1 MQRYKSIG
9 NFVRINEL
17 NNTFLSLINNVIDV
31 EKTVVYKG
39 ISFDYRNRC
48 ETTMNKIK
56 QTQISELGE
65 FGLID
70 RLTKNIQIK
79 NDSTLKGVGDDAAVL
94 DYKTKRVVVSSD
106 LLTEGV
112 HFNLMYVP
120 LKHLGYKS
128 VIVNLSDIYAMNAVP
143 RQIVVN
149 IALSNKFSVEAVEE
163 IYSGIH
169 LACEK
174 YDVDLVGGDT
184 TSSLTGLTISVTV
197 IGEAEKNDLV
207 YRKGAKPNDLL
218 CVTGDL
224 GGAYM
229 GLQLLEREN
238 EVFKVNE
245 NMQPQ
250 LQGYDYILERQLK
263 PEARG
268 DIIIAFKKIGIKPS
282 AMIDISDGLSSE
294 IMHLCKNS
302 NTGCNLYE
310 DKIPMDLQTK
320 NMAEELNINPLV
332 AALNG
337 GEDYELLFT
346 VSIEDFEKIKNDP
359 DFTIIGHMTK
369 ADEGTNLITNAGSAI
384 PLQAQ
389 GWNHGG

>member
-1 MQRYKSIG
+1 MK
-9 NFVRINEL
+9 NE
-17 NNTFLSLINNVIDV
+17 
-31 EKTVVYKG
+31 
-39 ISFDYRNRC
+39 
-48 ETTMNKIK
+48 K
-56 QTQISELGE
+56 QTQISEVGE
-65 FGLID
+65 FGLIE

-79 NDSTLKGVGDDAAVL
+79 NESTLKGVGDDAAVL
-94 DYKTKRVVVSSD
+94 NFNKKQVVVSSD
-106 LLTEGV
+106 LLTEGI

-128 VIVNLSDIYAMNAVP
+128 VVINLSDIFAMNAIP
-143 RQIVVN
+143 CQIVVN

-174 YDVDLVGGDT
+174 YGVDLIGGDT
-184 TSSLTGLTISVTV
+184 TSSLTGLTISVTA
-197 IGEAEKNDLV
+197 IGEAEKEDLV
-207 YRKGAKPNDLL
+207 YRSGAGPNDLL
-218 CVTGDL
+218 CVSGDL

-268 DIIIAFKKIGIKPS
+268 DIIAAFKKIGIQPTS
-282 AMIDISDGLSSE
+282 MIDISDGLSSE

-310 DKIPMDLQTK
+310 DKIPMDFQTK
-320 NMAEELNINPLV
+320 KMAEELSINPLV

-346 VSIEDFEKIKNDP
+346 ISLEDYEKIKNDP
-359 DFTIIGHMTK
+359 DFTVIGHMTNVS
-369 ADEGTNLITNAGSAI
+369 EGTNLITNAGSAV
-384 PLQAQ
+384 PLEAQ
-389 GWNHGG
+389 GWNHGK